1 VNPNLRFAYALP
13 ALLLAAAITAH
24 FLSNE
29 AIAETIGDWCFA
41 SLASLMVAEAIGRT
55 VIAFRRRRR
64 ADQPNAAKGH
74 PLE

>member
-29 AIAETIGDWCFA
+29 AIAETI
-41 SLASLMVAEAIGRT
+41 IGRT